1 MKEEPPELASADGRG
16 RDTALGGGGV
26 GEEEYDT
33 PGGLLACKAS
43 VGRSGATWARKL
55 LSLLPPS
62 AMPSVSLEIE
72 TSVEASEALEEEI
85 GTSALSSI
93 FTLLSNEHG

>member
-1 MKEEPPELASADGRG
+1 MKEEPPELASAGGRG
-16 RDTALGGGGV
+16 RDTALGGGV
-26 GEEEYDT
+26 GEEYDA
-33 PGGLLACKAS
+33 PGGLLACEAS
-43 VGRSGATWARKL
+43 VARSAAIWARKL
-55 LSLLPPS
+55 LALVPPS